1 MNSSQLF
8 IASMKML
15 NDKYGNNNLFNKE
28 KFMDIYHEI
37 YKQHNTNKISNDINK
52 EILIKIS
59 NFYKNLNDNS
69 NEKTDSDELEL
80 KVKELEN
87 QRKTISSVITNLP
100 KIKEIEEEKHENIT
114 IPSTIQLINNKN
126 EEIKFKTFIINTIKN
141 NFKII
146 PNIDLN
152 KNLVY
157 PSTIFLPSNIKN
169 KSPFLLLSLN
179 DGISTINYTFIP
191 NKINENGWDIWKPI
205 INDYNSL
212 NLNGNKQIITIGFYD
227 FLGNLIDFNEFKE
240 EIIDILMTDN
250 GFSINI
256 GDNYKK
262 FNINDKIK
270 IIKENGDNFDTII
283 IKIDEEKK
291 RLIIKITDMIKKI
304 EDLLNTT
311 IYNYKNQFSII
322 FKYTLK

>member
-15 NDKYGNNNLFNKE
+15 NDKYQENDKFNKE
-28 KFMDIYHEI
+28 LFMNIYNDIYKS
-37 YKQHNTNKISNDINK
+37 YNTNEISNEINK
-52 EILIKIS
+52 EILFKIS
-59 NFYKNLNDNS
+59 NFYKNIIIKPT
-69 NEKTDSDELEL
+69 EKTESEELEL

-87 QRKTISSVITNLP
+87 QRNTISSVIPSLN
-100 KIKEIEEEKHENIT
+100 KIKEATDDFQPNISL
-114 IPSTIQLINNKN
+114 PSTIQLINNKN
-126 EEIKFKTFIINTIKN
+126 EEPKFKTFIINTIKN

-157 PSTIFLPSNIKN
+157 PSTIFLPSIIKYN
-169 KSPFLLLSLN
+169 SPFILLSLN

-191 NKINENGWDIWKPI
+191 HTIIENGWDIWIPI

-212 NLNGNKQIITIGFYD
+212 NLNGNKQVLTIGFFD
-227 FLGNLIDFNEFKE
+227 FLGHSIDFNQFKE
-240 EIIDILMTDN
+240 KIIDILEIDN
-250 GFSINI
+250 NFSINI
-256 GDNYKK
+256 GNNYNK

-270 IIKENGDNFDTII
+270 LIKDNNDNYESSIINIDNQ
-283 IKIDEEKK
+283 KK
-291 RLIIKITDMIKKI
+291 RLLISKTNINIQ
-304 EDLLNTT
+304 DLLNTY

-322 FKYTLK
+322 FKYSPK